1 MGKILIRKAQGTMG
15 MGTGSDLRIYNPRSE
30 SSTMFRHN
38 HEDEDSV
45 HSPEDGKYR
54 DERTAKKKKERED
67 RAAELKNIKHIPIKT
82 TDLHEDENVDE
93 DLEPTKFDREL
104 EPSLMT
110 GTHGNFGAMTSM
122 ANQARGP
129 GFAGGHAFAMGEAM
143 DIAFQLLK
151 GGGGSIRGAGNS
163 GADAIYHY
171 PHELDYDAMS
181 DYMQDNPD
189 STLGS
194 LVSPYLLG
202 NFTPNTYT
210 PPPSHQS
217 ERPTQFQ
224 STVSAPFPQTEG
236 QIQGAQ
242 NLIEGEFPTKI
253 GSTTRPHY
261 DNLNNAV
268 RVLSRG
274 LRGNQ
279 AFSFKP
285 EAKLKLRS
293 GKRGRGRS
301 RGMQNLKLRS
311 LLNTPVSA
319 NMAEME
325 MPQQGIPIAAGEP
338 MEIAFQLLKRQT
350 TLPGYDREHV
360 EEMVSPENSNIW
372 IAAKPGNE
380 EISSEQSSNL
390 SDAMLRELATLNRNH
405 GPFSITS
412 ATGNSGEWGVEPSF
426 MLTGV
431 SEKTLPHIHELAD
444 RFGQQSIAISDAD
457 SEAARFET
465 PQGNVTDEFT
475 SMGFNPNAEYST
487 DFPTG
492 QRLEFK
498 KSVMVL
504 KRDERLGFVG
514 RKPKR
519 AKGAKARKDY
529 RERSRHWRPSTGEF
543 KRPPGGMTPSS
554 ATGRRAKSRMRGI
567 KSGKKTGLSRAHLA
581 VEMSHRGV
589 KTKQPKSKDPRAYR
603 QYMGQQEA
611 RKRLGNV
618 RTVHATPA
626 RFGARS
632 YRAGPTGAG
641 MLQSQLPGQAA
652 AARQS
657 AMRRIRPP
665 RIPSVR
671 MPSVPNISGG
681 APPSP
686 PMSVMGQGGG
696 QVGVGMPK
704 LPTATVQGAG
714 PGMVM
719 TGKVGVGSDLQKRGL
734 SYYDMA
740 ELRQLVNDARRA
752 MKRKE
757 TKKKGKGD
765 RDTSGAGSNLPRHNN
780 APSKETTN
788 PTGGTED
795 LKNDARTFGTNPL
808 HHLTGR
814 GGRTP

>member
-82 TDLHEDENVDE
+82 TDLHEDEDVDE

-143 DIAFQLLK
+143 D
-151 GGGGSIRGAGNS
+151 
-163 GADAIYHY
+163 
-171 PHELDYDAMS
+171 
-181 DYMQDNPD
+181 
-189 STLGS
+189 
-194 LVSPYLLG
+194 
-202 NFTPNTYT
+202 
-210 PPPSHQS
+210 
-217 ERPTQFQ
+217 
-224 STVSAPFPQTEG
+224 
-236 QIQGAQ
+236 
-242 NLIEGEFPTKI
+242 
-253 GSTTRPHY
+253 
-261 DNLNNAV
+261 
-268 RVLSRG
+268 
-274 LRGNQ
+274 
-279 AFSFKP
+279 
-285 EAKLKLRS
+285 
-293 GKRGRGRS
+293 
-301 RGMQNLKLRS
+301 
-311 LLNTPVSA
+311 
-319 NMAEME
+319 
-325 MPQQGIPIAAGEP
+325 
-338 MEIAFQLLKRQT
+338 IAFQLLKRQT

-529 RERSRHWRPSTGEF
+529 RERSRQWRPSTGEF

>member
-1 MGKILIRKAQGTMG
+1 MSKILIRKAQGTMG

-82 TDLHEDENVDE
+82 TDLHEDVDE

-129 GFAGGHAFAMGEAM
+129 GFAGGHAFAMGEPM
-143 DIAFQLLK
+143 D
-151 GGGGSIRGAGNS
+151 
-163 GADAIYHY
+163 
-171 PHELDYDAMS
+171 
-181 DYMQDNPD
+181 
-189 STLGS
+189 
-194 LVSPYLLG
+194 
-202 NFTPNTYT
+202 
-210 PPPSHQS
+210 
-217 ERPTQFQ
+217 
-224 STVSAPFPQTEG
+224 
-236 QIQGAQ
+236 
-242 NLIEGEFPTKI
+242 
-253 GSTTRPHY
+253 
-261 DNLNNAV
+261 
-268 RVLSRG
+268 
-274 LRGNQ
+274 
-279 AFSFKP
+279 
-285 EAKLKLRS
+285 
-293 GKRGRGRS
+293 
-301 RGMQNLKLRS
+301 
-311 LLNTPVSA
+311 
-319 NMAEME
+319 
-325 MPQQGIPIAAGEP
+325 
-338 MEIAFQLLKRQT
+338 IAFQLLKRQT
-350 TLPGYDREHV
+350 TLPGYDKEGV
-360 EEMVSPENSNIW
+360 EEMVSPENRNVW
-372 IAAKPGNE
+372 ISARPGNE
-380 EISSEQSSNL
+380 EISSEQFNNL
-390 SDAMLRELATLNRNH
+390 SDAMLRELATLNRTH
-405 GPFSITS
+405 GPFTITS
-412 ATGNSGEWGVEPSF
+412 TIGRAGSEKGSKWDDEEPAF

-431 SEKTLPHIHELAD
+431 PDRAMDEVKELAD
-444 RFGQQSIAISDAD
+444 RYGQDSIGISDAG
-457 SEAARFET
+457 SEGARFEE
-465 PQGNVTDEFT
+465 GDGKVKDEFGGMRFDP
-475 SMGFNPNAEYST
+475 SAQYST
-487 DFPTG
+487 DFPSG
-492 QRLEFK
+492 QRLTFTDWK
-498 KSVMVL
+498 PGPDIQTKSVMVL
-504 KRDERLGFVG
+504 KRDERQGFVG

-519 AKGAKARKDY
+519 EKGAKARKDY
-529 RERSRHWRPSTGEF
+529 RERSRQWRPSTGEF

-567 KSGKKTGLSRAHLA
+567 KGGKKTGLSRAHLA

-618 RTVHATPA
+618 RTVSATPA

-632 YRAGPTGAG
+632 YRAGRTGGG

-671 MPSVPNISGG
+671 MPSVPNIPGEAS
-681 APPSP
+681 PSP

-714 PGMVM
+714 PGMVLA
-719 TGKVGVGSDLQKRGL
+719 GKVGVGSELQKRGL

-740 ELRQLVNDARRA
+740 ELRQLVNEARRA

-757 TKKKGKGD
+757 TKRKGMGTK
-765 RDTSGAGSNLPRHNN
+765 DTSGAGSNLPKHPENG
-780 APSKETTN
+780 PKQTTR
-788 PTGGTED
+788 PEGATED
-795 LKNDARTFGTNPL
+795 ANNEPRTFGLDPIG
-808 HHLTGR
+808 HLVGR

>member
-82 TDLHEDENVDE
+82 TDLHEDEDVDE

-122 ANQARGP
+122 ANQAKGP
-129 GFAGGHAFAMGEAM
+129 GFAGGHAFAM
-143 DIAFQLLK
+143 
-151 GGGGSIRGAGNS
+151 
-163 GADAIYHY
+163 
-171 PHELDYDAMS
+171 
-181 DYMQDNPD
+181 
-189 STLGS
+189 
-194 LVSPYLLG
+194 
-202 NFTPNTYT
+202 
-210 PPPSHQS
+210 
-217 ERPTQFQ
+217 
-224 STVSAPFPQTEG
+224 
-236 QIQGAQ
+236 
-242 NLIEGEFPTKI
+242 
-253 GSTTRPHY
+253 
-261 DNLNNAV
+261 
-268 RVLSRG
+268 
-274 LRGNQ
+274 
-279 AFSFKP
+279 
-285 EAKLKLRS
+285 
-293 GKRGRGRS
+293 
-301 RGMQNLKLRS
+301 
-311 LLNTPVSA
+311 
-319 NMAEME
+319 
-325 MPQQGIPIAAGEP
+325 GEP

-350 TLPGYDREHV
+350 TLPGYDRKRV

-412 ATGNSGEWGVEPSF
+412 ATGNSGEWGTEPSF

-444 RFGQQSIAISDAD
+444 RFGQQSIAISNAN

-475 SMGFNPNAEYST
+475 SMDFNPNAEYST

-498 KSVMVL
+498 KSVIVL
-504 KRDERLGFVG
+504 KRDERVGFVG
-514 RKPKR
+514 KKPKR
-519 AKGAKARKDY
+519 ATGAKARKDY
-529 RERSRHWRPSTGEF
+529 KERSRHWRPSTGEF

-657 AMRRIRPP
+657 AMRRIR
-665 RIPSVR
+665 
-671 MPSVPNISGG
+671 
-681 APPSP
+681 
-686 PMSVMGQGGG
+686 
-696 QVGVGMPK
+696 
-704 LPTATVQGAG
+704 
-714 PGMVM
+714 
-719 TGKVGVGSDLQKRGL
+719 
-734 SYYDMA
+734 
-740 ELRQLVNDARRA
+740 
-752 MKRKE
+752 
-757 TKKKGKGD
+757 
-765 RDTSGAGSNLPRHNN
+765 
-780 APSKETTN
+780 
-788 PTGGTED
+788 
-795 LKNDARTFGTNPL
+795 
-808 HHLTGR
+808 HLESHQ
-814 GGRTP
+814 